1 MLLAGKI
8 VWAGIT
14 FTLLTAGML
23 LQDVPQSAVGSDSD
37 KESVATFVIKNEI
50 KKMQETLRNKGH
62 YLGKIDGVFGLQTR
76 DSIRAYQKAEGLPV
90 TGQVDTPTADGLG
103 VRPGSTWGSSQSAG
117 QQDGHSSNKAGGET
131 KRDKPSAGTK
141 WAKGHGRTSK
151 SPRKAVKAVAAA
163 ESGRGDRDKKLQA
176 ENESHP
182 QCQEFFPADEPSH
195 SDSDRGVELKQLS
208 VAQHNALCE

>member
-23 LQDVPQSAVGSDSD
+23 LQDVPQSAVGSNSD
-37 KESVATFVIKNEI
+37 KGGVAAFVIKNEI

-62 YLGKIDGVFGLQTR
+62 YPGKIDGVFGLQTR

-103 VRPGSTWGSSQSAG
+103 VRPGPTWGSSQSAG
-117 QQDGHSSNKAGGET
+117 VQDGHSSGET
-131 KRDKPSAGTK
+131 KRDKPFAGTK

-163 ESGRGDRDKKLQA
+163 ESGQGDRDKKLRA
-176 ENESHP
+176 ENENHP
-182 QCQEFFPADEPSH
+182 Q
-195 SDSDRGVELKQLS
+195 
-208 VAQHNALCE
+208 